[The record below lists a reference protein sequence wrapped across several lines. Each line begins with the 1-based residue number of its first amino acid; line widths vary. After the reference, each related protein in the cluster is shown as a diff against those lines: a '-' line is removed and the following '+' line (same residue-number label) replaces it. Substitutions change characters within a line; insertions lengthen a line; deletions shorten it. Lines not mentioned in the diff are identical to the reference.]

1 MKFIVI
7 SDGLIINLESIYALN
22 IVNNNGDI
30 EEWENKYKEYF
41 DIIMKNPISFDID
54 GEDYAPDFDD
64 EIDNE
69 KLKKYTNLLN
79 KYIIT
84 KIGDKPEYNEYYIT
98 ILNNGSNV
106 KISKEIYNILYDY
119 IIKLDTTINLN
130 KKEN

>member
-54 GEDYAPDFDD
+54 GKDYAPDFDD

-69 KLKKYTNLLN
+69 KLKKYTKLLN
-79 KYIIT
+79 NYIIT
-84 KIGDKPEYNEYYIT
+84 KIGDKPEYNEYYVT

-119 IIKLDTTINLN
+119 IIKLDTTIKLN